1 VKGSVEVSPKGLQA
15 GVRYMLT
22 AAFTFSV
29 MTLLVKLAGQTLPS
43 HEIVLAR
50 GIVTLV
56 LSYGLVRQAGV
67 SLWGERKG
75 ILVVRGLLGF
85 FALSCFYY
93 GVTQL
98 PIAVV
103 TILHYTS
110 PIWTSLIAVPLLKEP
125 ITSRVCG
132 ACLLS
137 FAGVS
142 LIARPGFL
150 FSEAPSG
157 LDLVAVGVV
166 LLGSLLSSGAY
177 VSVREASKTEH
188 TSVIIFFFALIS
200 TIGSVPLALPDFVW
214 PTAWELLVLAGV
226 GVTTQVAQIFLT
238 RGLSLVPAG
247 RAMTVGYT
255 QILFAAL
262 WGMLFFAEY
271 PDLWTVAGA
280 FFVVLGT
287 AVVSFPEK
295 KAVSIPI
302 R

>member
-1 VKGSVEVSPKGLQA
+1 MKGSVEANPKDVQA
-15 GVRYMLT
+15 GVRFMLA
-22 AAFTFSV
+22 AAFSFSV
-29 MTLLVKLAGQTLPS
+29 MTLLVKIAGQTLPS
-43 HEIVLAR
+43 HEIVFAR

-56 LSYGLVRQAGV
+56 LSYGWVRQAGV

-85 FALSCFYY
+85 VALTCFYY
-93 GVTQL
+93 AVTQL
-98 PIAVV
+98 PIAVATV
-103 TILHYTS
+103 LHYTS

-137 FAGVS
+137 FVGVTF
-142 LIARPGFL
+142 IARPGFL
-150 FSEAPSG
+150 FSGATSG

-166 LLGSLLSSGAY
+166 LVGSLLSSGAY

-188 TSVIIFFFALIS
+188 TSVIIFYFALIS
-200 TIGSVPLALPDFVW
+200 TMGSVPLAWPVAVW
-214 PTAWELLVLAGV
+214 PTAWGWLVLAGV

-280 FFVVLGT
+280 LLVILGT
-287 AVVSFPEK
+287 AVVGFPEK